1 MPTIIKDKIEISPEA
16 VSEIYGAN
24 NSNIDLIKSHFDKL
38 KFIARGLYI
47 CIEGEKSEVN
57 SFKKSFKLVLEHIKI
72 NGTLSNEDL
81 KNIIRQNFDIKLF
94 SKKTIFFGKNG
105 LKIVAKNVK
114 QNEMIELSMK
124 KNLLFVSGPAGTGK
138 TYLSI
143 ALAVQSLKE
152 KKVKKII
159 LTRPAVEAGENLG
172 FLPGDQFEKLSPYM
186 YPLYDALRQMLTNE
200 KLDHLMK
207 SKLIEIVPLAY
218 MRGRTLDKAFVI
230 LDEAQNTTINQMKMF
245 LTRMGSNSKFII
257 CGDTSQIDLSKN
269 QESGLKHA
277 IKILN
282 SIKDI
287 GFISFSLKD
296 IIRHK
301 LVKSIIEAYKN

>member
-1 MPTIIKDKIEISPEA
+1 MPTIIKDKIQITPEV

-38 KFIARGLYI
+38 KLIPRGLDI
-47 CIEGEKSEVN
+47 FIEGEKSEVN
-57 SFKKSFKLVLEHIKI
+57 LFKKSIESILEHIKFD
-72 NGTLSNEDL
+72 GSLSNEDL
-81 KNIIRQNFDIKLF
+81 KKIIRQNFETKLF
-94 SKKTIFFGKNG
+94 LKKIIFFGKNG
-105 LKIVAKNVK
+105 LKIVAKNIK
-114 QNEMIELSMK
+114 QNEMIDLSVK
-124 KNLLFVSGPAGTGK
+124 KSLLFVSGPAGTGK

-172 FLPGDQFEKLSPYM
+172 FLPGDQFDKLSPYM

-200 KLDHLMK
+200 KLDQLMK

-245 LTRMGSNSKFII
+245 LTRMGSSSKFII

-269 QESGLKHA
+269 QQSGLKHA

-282 SIKDI
+282 SINDI
-287 GFISFSLKD
+287 GFISFGPKD

-301 LVKSIIEAYKN
+301 LVKSIIEAYK

>member
-1 MPTIIKDKIEISPEA
+1 MPTIIKDKIELSPEA

-38 KFIARGLYI
+38 KFSARGLYI
-47 CIEGEKSEVN
+47 RIEGQKSEVN
-57 SFKKSFKLVLEHIKI
+57 SFKKSFKLLLEHIKI

-114 QNEMIELSMK
+114 QNKMIELSMK

-152 KKVKKII
+152 KK
-159 LTRPAVEAGENLG
+159 
-172 FLPGDQFEKLSPYM
+172 
-186 YPLYDALRQMLTNE
+186 
-200 KLDHLMK
+200 
-207 SKLIEIVPLAY
+207 
-218 MRGRTLDKAFVI
+218 
-230 LDEAQNTTINQMKMF
+230 
-245 LTRMGSNSKFII
+245 
-257 CGDTSQIDLSKN
+257 
-269 QESGLKHA
+269 LKR
-277 IKILN
+277 L
-282 SIKDI
+282 
-287 GFISFSLKD
+287 F
-296 IIRHK
+296 
-301 LVKSIIEAYKN
+301 